1 MDIHKFGEISIEEL
15 KSAHI
20 ADKSIQ
26 DQYGVKYHQF
36 WVNKE
41 AGMVFCLMEGPDKET
56 CALVHQL
63 AHGNVA
69 CNVVEVEP
77 GFFKL
82 FMGDGLPVE
91 HGMVQND
98 YGSADPGY
106 RHILVI
112 DILGIGYIARS
123 DDYKSLWVP
132 LHSKNLVLNSI
143 ARFKGRVIERLGD
156 DSLVGIFNTAINAVR
171 CAKDIQHELL
181 EHMKKSPDDQDWN
194 IQFRM
199 GLSTGHPLTETGGF
213 FSEALTI
220 ARRLCL
226 SAKENGVLVS
236 SLISEV
242 CTLEDI
248 SPLRALSPSEDAFV
262 HNLFELTESNLPNKS
277 FNVDH
282 LSRAMGVSR
291 PQLYRKTLSLTG
303 RSPIDLISALR
314 MVKAMSL
321 MKSNFGNVSEIA
333 LEVGYHNPSY
343 FAKCFQKNFGCPPSE
358 FMRVRG
364 FS

>member
-56 CALVHQL
+56 CALVHRL

-98 YGSADPGY
+98 YGSTDPGY

-123 DDYKSLWVP
+123 NDYKSLWVP

-143 ARFKGRVIERLGD
+143 ARFKGRV
-156 DSLVGIFNTAINAVR
+156 N
-171 CAKDIQHELL
+171 
-181 EHMKKSPDDQDWN
+181 
-194 IQFRM
+194 
-199 GLSTGHPLTETGGF
+199 
-213 FSEALTI
+213 
-220 ARRLCL
+220 
-226 SAKENGVLVS
+226 
-236 SLISEV
+236 
-242 CTLEDI
+242 
-248 SPLRALSPSEDAFV
+248 
-262 HNLFELTESNLPNKS
+262 
-277 FNVDH
+277 
-282 LSRAMGVSR
+282 
-291 PQLYRKTLSLTG
+291 RKAW
-303 RSPIDLISALR
+303 R
-314 MVKAMSL
+314 
-321 MKSNFGNVSEIA
+321 
-333 LEVGYHNPSY
+333 
-343 FAKCFQKNFGCPPSE
+343 
-358 FMRVRG
+358 
-364 FS
+364 